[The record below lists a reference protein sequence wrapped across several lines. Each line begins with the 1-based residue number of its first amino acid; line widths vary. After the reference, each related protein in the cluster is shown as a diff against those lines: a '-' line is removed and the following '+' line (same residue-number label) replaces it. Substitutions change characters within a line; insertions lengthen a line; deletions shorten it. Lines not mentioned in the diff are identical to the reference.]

1 MPGAAEPGERIVV
14 DASAL
19 ASLVLPD
26 EAGDALAALLGES
39 EPVAPGLLWAEI
51 RNLLLMA
58 ERRQRIGPGVLEQA
72 LAALD
77 ALGIAPDTAP
87 VSDQVI
93 RLARQHGLTVYDALY
108 LELALRLGAPLA
120 TADVALRRAAG
131 CEGVALV

>member
-1 MPGAAEPGERIVV
+1 MPGAAGPGERIVV

-26 EAGDALAALLGES
+26 EAGDAVAALLGEC

-58 ERRQRIGPGVLEQA
+58 ERRQRIGSGVLEQA

-77 ALGIAPDTAP
+77 ALGIATDTAP

-93 RLARQHGLTVYDALY
+93 RLARQHGLTVYDALT

-131 CEGVALV
+131 REGVALV